1 MDADRI
7 VEALKQLGITEYRL
21 AGDRENITASCPF
34 ATWKHTAGRDAHPS
48 FAVKV
53 EPGASSPYI
62 CYACKMHGPDFRQ
75 IIWQIEAL
83 AGPGNLNKYVPD
95 VEGLRTLLMQLE
107 SPLSMANRFR
117 SYDGKDPS
125 DAPDTQ
131 NGAPLDADVQ
141 AEEKARAY
149 MKEFYEAAAP
159 SVPKWLL
166 EQGVAKETAKEWQVR
181 YDKPWLRVLFPIL
194 SREGDLVG
202 LAGRAIDVMASPKYL
217 FFPGFRKARY
227 LYGENRVDPM
237 KGDLFV
243 VEGFVGA
250 LCVWQA
256 GYNVVALMGAYPSRA
271 QVQKIVELVPK
282 EARVVLWMDGDEA
295 GKLGTEEFKRKIAGR
310 IPIWSVF
317 EEGKDPKHFDP
328 PGMAKAIAAAV
339 RI

>member
-75 IIWQIEAL
+75 IVWQIEAL
-83 AGPGNLNKYVPD
+83 AGPGNLNKYIPD
-95 VEGLRTLLMQLE
+95 VEGLRALLMQLE
-107 SPLSMANRFR
+107 SPLPMAMRFR

-131 NGAPLDADVQ
+131 NGTMLAADA
-141 AEEKARAY
+141 KAQEMALAY
-149 MKEFYEAAAP
+149 MKGHYEAATP
-159 SVPKWLL
+159 SVPEWFIK
-166 EQGVAKETAKEWQVR
+166 QGLTKGTAKDWQVR
-181 YDKPWLRVLFPIL
+181 YDKPGFRVLFPIL
-194 SREGDLVG
+194 SHEGELVG
-202 LAGRAIDVMASPKYL
+202 TAGRAIDVMASPKYL
-217 FFPGFRKARY
+217 FSDGFRKSRY
-227 LYGENRVDPM
+227 LYGEQKVDPA

-256 GYNVVALMGAYPSRA
+256 GYNVVALMGAYPSRV
-271 QVQKIVELVPK
+271 QVQRIVELVPK
-282 EARVVLWMDGDEA
+282 EARVVLWLDGDEA
-295 GKLGTEEFKRKIAGR
+295 GKLGIEEFKRKIQGR

-317 EEGKDPKHFDP
+317 ETGKDPKHFEP
-328 PGMAKAIAAAV
+328 PGMAKAIEAAV
-339 RI
+339 RL